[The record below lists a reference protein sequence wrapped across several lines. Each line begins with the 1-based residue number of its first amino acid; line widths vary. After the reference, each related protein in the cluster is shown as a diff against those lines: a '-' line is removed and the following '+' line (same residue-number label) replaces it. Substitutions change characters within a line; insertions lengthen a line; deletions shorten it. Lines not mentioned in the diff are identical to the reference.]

1 MGLIGSISN
10 KNGIAWG
17 RFWWIWEESYTYHIC
32 FAGFSHRRKGTWIRK
47 ESMKKF
53 EFTKK
58 EDENLI
64 RAPFLYSGSWVVMNS
79 PSLSHDRQVLMD
91 FLFLSS
97 FESWVTGSHI
107 LSSYVHL
114 LFLLSS
120 LLIGLEFT
128 NE

>member
-1 MGLIGSISN
+1 MVSLEADFDGFERKVILII
-10 KNGIAWG
+10 
-17 RFWWIWEESYTYHIC
+17 FVLLD
-32 FAGFSHRRKGTWIRK
+32 FSHRRKGTWIRK

-97 FESWVTGSHI
+97 FES
-107 LSSYVHL
+107 
-114 LFLLSS
+114 
-120 LLIGLEFT
+120 
-128 NE
+128 